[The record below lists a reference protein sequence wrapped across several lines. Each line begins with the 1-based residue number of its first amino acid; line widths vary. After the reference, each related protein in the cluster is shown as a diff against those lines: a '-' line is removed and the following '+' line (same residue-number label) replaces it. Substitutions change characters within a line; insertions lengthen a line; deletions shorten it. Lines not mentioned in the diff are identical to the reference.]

1 VTPEWRSYL
10 IINGLQWLLV
20 ALIGTVVHLQFG
32 VSWIV
37 VVVVVLAWIGKDL
50 ASYPLLRHYYRS
62 EAPAQRMFGLRGVT
76 LSPLTPRGLVRVR
89 GEIWQAETQDPAH
102 DLAEGTHVYVRDV
115 RGLVLY
121 VEAIDDDVI

>member
-1 VTPEWRSYL
+1 MTPEWRSYL

-20 ALIGTVVHLQFG
+20 ALIGTVVHLQLG
-32 VSWIV
+32 VSRMV

-50 ASYPLLRHYYRS
+50 ATYPLLRRYYRS
-62 EAPAQRMFGLRGVT
+62 EAPAKRMFGLRGVT
-76 LSPLTPRGLVRVR
+76 LSPLAPRGLVRVR
-89 GEIWQAETQDPAH
+89 GEIWQAENQDSTN

-121 VEAIDDDVI
+121 VAAVDDDVT